1 MKKVTFLLAAL
12 LIGGI
17 MLTGCQKEPTP
28 NNGGNNDGND
38 GNTPTTEKVYSVKY
52 ELLETAKVEGIMVSV
67 LPGCKFNVSYV
78 DADGKTVEVQ
88 QVTAPWSV
96 TVENVKSPFTAKME
110 GTITYD
116 ESQIPETDIVFPKL
130 PKITFIGNGDPII
143 ENNFKVNKWNTK
155 QKFLEA
161 VQQNPRLLEYSITK
175 DL

>member
-1 MKKVTFLLAAL
+1 MKKVTFLLATL
-12 LIGGI
+12 LIGSM
-17 MLTGCQKEPTP
+17 MLTGCKKDTP
-28 NNGGNNDGND
+28 NNGDNEGGG

-52 ELLETAKVEGIMVSV
+52 ELLETAKVEGVMVSV

-96 TVENVKSPFTAKME
+96 MIENVKTPFTAKME

-116 ESQIPETDIVFPKL
+116 ESQIPETDIVFTKL

-143 ENNFKVNKWNTK
+143 EENFKVHKWNTK

-161 VQQNPRLLEYSITK
+161 VQQNPRLLQFEVSK
-175 DL
+175 AF